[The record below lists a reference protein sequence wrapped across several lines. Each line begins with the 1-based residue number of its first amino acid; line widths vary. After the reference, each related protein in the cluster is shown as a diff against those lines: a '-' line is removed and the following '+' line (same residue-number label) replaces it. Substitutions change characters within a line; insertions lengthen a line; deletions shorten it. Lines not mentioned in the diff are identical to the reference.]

1 MSEQV
6 KIILDV
12 AGVELVFEPTTTA
25 YNKMVNETGMDNK
38 VAPATNYLRR
48 IVAAES
54 KDALET
60 FLKQPSAGMQI
71 AAKVNER
78 FTPELDI
85 QVKN

>member
-1 MSEQV
+1 MSDQV
-6 KIILDV
+6 IIILTV
-12 AGVELVFEPTTTA
+12 AGVDMAFQPTITA
-25 YNKMVNETGMDNK
+25 YNKMVNETSMDNK

-85 QVKN
+85 QIKN